1 MKPIDYILNTDI
13 GYTPYEAWAMLNW
26 NGILVP
32 RYSISSKGRL
42 YDHSN
47 ELFVRYSIDK
57 DGYFMASINVF
68 GVFKKIRVHRWE
80 LMSFFPNPNFKNLQC
95 NHIDGN
101 KQNLDII
108 NLEWI
113 TPIGNTRH
121 GWDTGLNNNIGVNN
135 GNGKY
140 DDLTIHEIC
149 RLIDLGLS
157 NCMICDYFHIFD
169 KVERMRFNAVISG
182 TRHGKVHRNISIN
195 YNFMKGAS
203 VHNRYPTDIAEELCK
218 FLSDGNQY
226 TYRELMNHF
235 NIPNEERKNFKVFI
249 DDLVDKRTYKA
260 ISDKYNN
267 LIKPKKVRD
276 DNDLMR

>member
-32 RYSISSKGRL
+32 RYSI
-42 YDHSN
+42 
-47 ELFVRYSIDK
+47 
-57 DGYFMASINVF
+57 
-68 GVFKKIRVHRWE
+68 
-80 LMSFFPNPNFKNLQC
+80 
-95 NHIDGN
+95 
-101 KQNLDII
+101 
-108 NLEWI
+108 
-113 TPIGNTRH
+113 
-121 GWDTGLNNNIGVNN
+121 
-135 GNGKY
+135 
-140 DDLTIHEIC
+140 
-149 RLIDLGLS
+149 
-157 NCMICDYFHIFD
+157 
-169 KVERMRFNAVISG
+169 
-182 TRHGKVHRNISIN
+182 N

-203 VHNRYPTDIAEELCK
+203 IYNRYSTDIAEELCK

-267 LIKPKKVRD
+267 LIKLKKVRD